1 MAPGLACHVT
11 PLSIDVV
18 SSDEGPVLLRV
29 AGELDWGT
37 AEALQLTIER
47 ELAEGRAVVL
57 DVRHLEF
64 MDSTGLSALL
74 RAKHNASLLTLDFR
88 VEGHRGAVAHVMQRT
103 GTLPWP
109 TAPQI

>member
-1 MAPGLACHVT
+1 VT

-18 SSDEGPVLLRV
+18 SSDTGPVLLHV
-29 AGELDWGT
+29 SGELDWGT

-47 ELAEGRAVVL
+47 VLAEGRAVVL

-74 RAKHNASLLTLDFR
+74 RAKHSASLLTLDFR
-88 VEGHRGAVAHVMQRT
+88 VEGHQGAVASVMRRT
-103 GTLPWP
+103 GTLPWLTP
-109 TAPQI
+109 P

>member
-1 MAPGLACHVT
+1 
-11 PLSIDVV
+11 
-18 SSDEGPVLLRV
+18 
-29 AGELDWGT
+29 
-37 AEALQLTIER
+37 
-47 ELAEGRAVVL
+47 
-57 DVRHLEF
+57 

-103 GTLPWP
+103 GTLPWL